1 MESNYFEKIQKRY
14 DELAKEGNDLTAGIK
29 FYQSLLQ
36 ELPDVPDDTY
46 CTHEYMF
53 RIHESIYKDKSS
65 KTLLYR
71 LYNDETFE
79 WSEWR
84 ENDFNTVDG
93 LTRTILDSSPSVYWK
108 DKDDVERVDF
118 MWDVI
123 LKDKKIYILNMDGS
137 EESYVPSR
145 QLVLY
150 AQELL
155 QKKYV
160 RKSDK
165 KEIGGDIFPWLFIQ
179 VGRPAMRY
187 PNTPVGAEIF
197 SLHTRETKE
206 ESRHSFAWMLVDGFP
221 EIYEKRKGS
230 GPSKEAIEKVEASL
244 DKGVLPAEII
254 HAPVHINY
262 GSALFTPAQGI
273 QQAQERIKVLEEQL
287 NEIYPEFLR
296 LKKILDMSPEDRE
309 KFIAEEEK
317 KEAEAEKQKAEEE
330 KRKAEE
336 KRRKREEACKR
347 KEEEAAKK
355 AEEEAEEGKKS
366 KLYWMGI
373 FVWLITLMSLCGI
386 TLAIDELFGSEGW
399 MVLAIFIGGI
409 IIVKYAWKA
418 AKKALKRKWGIKD
431 EE

>member
-1 MESNYFEKIQKRY
+1 MKPDYFEKIQKRY
-14 DELAKEGNDLTAGIK
+14 DELAKEGFSLTTGIK
-29 FYQSLLQ
+29 FYQSLLK
-36 ELPDVPDDTY
+36 ELPNVPDDTY
-46 CTHEYMF
+46 CSHEYMF
-53 RIHESIYKDKSS
+53 RIHESIHKDKSF

-71 LYNDETFE
+71 LYNDDTFE

-84 ENDFNTVDG
+84 ENDFNTIDDM
-93 LTRTILDSSPSVYWK
+93 TRTILDSSPSVYWK

-118 MWDVI
+118 MSDVV

-137 EESYVPSR
+137 ENSYAPSR

-150 AQELL
+150 APELL

-230 GPSKEAIEKVEASL
+230 GPSKEAIEEVEASL
-244 DKGVLPAEII
+244 EKGVLPAEIVNASI
-254 HAPVHINY
+254 NINY
-262 GSALFTPAQGI
+262 DGVMFTPAQGLPLVKK
-273 QQAQERIKVLEEQL
+273 RIEELEKRL
-287 NEIYPEFLR
+287 DEINPEYLR
-296 LKKILDMSPEDRE
+296 LKEILNMSPEE
-309 KFIAEEEK
+309 KENFIAEEKK
-317 KEAEAEKQKAEEE
+317 KEAQAKKEKAARKAAKEAEEE
-330 KRKAEE
+330 
-336 KRRKREEACKR
+336 
-347 KEEEAAKK
+347 
-355 AEEEAEEGKKS
+355 KKS
-366 KLYWMGI
+366 KLYWTGI
-373 FVWLITLMSLCGI
+373 FVWLVSLMLLCGVPALLDDYLGLDMDSWVYI
-386 TLAIDELFGSEGW
+386 AI
-399 MVLAIFIGGI
+399 IIGGI